1 MTRSRVCV
9 NHASNFNAAFH
20 CALCTVC
27 CVLSAVR
34 DKKATKAKAT
44 RAGGEFSTTGERA
57 QSIIN
62 AKHAKQNKKKKRD
75 VCLRRRYSK
84 G

>member
-27 CVLSAVR
+27 CVLCAVR

-44 RAGGEFSTTGERA
+44 RAEGEISHNGRKGT
-57 QSIIN
+57 
-62 AKHAKQNKKKKRD
+62 KHNQR
-75 VCLRRRYSK
+75 
-84 G
+84 